1 VGDCIKAVRFCAD
14 DQRVDKKMMDEFLR
28 NLNKGY
34 DKVVKQVKENEEQGI
49 NTNTK
54 EMAGEKRKP
63 GASSVA
69 GTVQDSGVITS
80 GKPGARKKRI
90 KSLGHL

>member
-1 VGDCIKAVRFCAD
+1 
-14 DQRVDKKMMDEFLR
+14 MMDEFLR

-34 DKVVKQVKENEEQGI
+34 DKVVKQVKENEKQGI
-49 NTNTK
+49 NTNTN
-54 EMAGEKRKP
+54 EMVGEKRKP
-63 GASSVA
+63 GASSAA
-69 GTVQDSGVITS
+69 GTTQDSGVITS